1 MDLGLSFEA
10 REMSATLQAPE
21 VPPEVYCD
29 GLGFRT
35 RLRVIARYR
44 NLPRSFREARGHYKV
59 FDRVSF
65 SLREPPEHFE
75 TDLRP
80 GHRRAPPV
88 RRLPYVGGSTASSA
102 SGSRT
107 TWSSRTASIG
117 RFATRSDPPPS

>member
-10 REMSATLQAPE
+10 QEMSATLQAPE

-44 NLPRSFREARGHYKV
+44 NLPRSFREARGLYKV

-65 SLREPPEHFE
+65 SLREPPALLE
-75 TDLRP
+75 TAIRP
-80 GHRRAPPV
+80 GHRLAPPV
-88 RRLPYVGGSTASSA
+88 RRLPYVGQVDGKFREWLTDCMLEPKAVD
-102 SGSRT
+102 
-107 TWSSRTASIG
+107 WEIK
-117 RFATRSDPPPS
+117 DED